1 MFRKLSLD
9 DPVYEKLSEAT
20 SIRGFITASVA
31 LFDEAVDSLINRV
44 FRKTDFAVKSVVDSL
59 FMTSGPL
66 FELSIRLKVLLGLG
80 VIEHDVF
87 EDLNAFIKFKEKL
100 NNDEKEY
107 RFFDPL
113 IIAFMQSLHLQQDKS
128 LLNFPEEKEDPDS
141 LSYQIKTQRKEK
153 LVRSCLI
160 LTISEIYER
169 LQVESPL

>member
-1 MFRKLSLD
+1 MD
-9 DPVYEKLSEAT
+9 DPIYEKLSEAT

-31 LFDEAVDSLINRV
+31 LFDDAVDSLINRV

-66 FELSIRLKVLLGLG
+66 FDLAIRLKVLLGLG
-80 VIEHDVF
+80 VIDHHVF

-113 IIAFMQSLHLQQDKS
+113 VIEFMQGLHLQQDKT
-128 LLNFPEEKEDPDS
+128 LLNFPEDKEDPDS
-141 LSYQIKTQRKEK
+141 LSYQIKMQRKEK
-153 LVRSCLI
+153 LVRSCLM
-160 LTISEIYER
+160 LTINEIYEQ

>member
-1 MFRKLSLD
+1 MN
-9 DPVYEKLSEAT
+9 DPIYEKLSEAT

-31 LFDEAVDSLINRV
+31 LFDDAVDQLINRV

-66 FELSIRLKVLLGLG
+66 FDLSIRLKVLLGLG

-100 NNDEKEY
+100 NNDEKDY

-113 IIAFMQSLHLQQDKS
+113 ILEFMQHLHLQQDKM
-128 LLNFPEEKEDPDS
+128 LLNFPEDKGESPDS
-141 LSYQIKTQRKEK
+141 LTYQIKTQRKEK
-153 LVRSCLI
+153 LVRSCLM
-160 LTISEIYER
+160 LTINEIYER